1 MTHRRDTASRR
12 PTPRRPSEPGG
23 ALPPPASSSNPA
35 LPPGS
40 RAPQPALPPKPRAPQ
55 PGLPTLQVSADLAA
69 ALANGHPW
77 IYRDHLPAVLDVEPG
92 SWVRIVSGAWSGIGI
107 CDPTSALAV
116 RMYSRERMPDAAW
129 FSASVQRAKHRRAS
143 LLEDGSTTAYRLL
156 NGEGDGLP
164 GIVVDMY
171 GPIAVL
177 RLDSAVLATLVPWIV
192 EAVQSHVEIK
202 GICQKTTAGL
212 EVLSGRPP
220 PDRLVVAEHGLRFF
234 ADIGSGQ
241 KTGLFLDHREN
252 RHAVERWSR
261 DKTVLNLF
269 SYTGGFSLY
278 AARGGARRV
287 TSVDR
292 APEAMARARDNVEL
306 NGLDPEI
313 FEFVTADAMAHLEQL
328 GREGKRFD
336 IVISDPPSFARNR
349 MQRQRALRAYER
361 LHGLALEVLAP
372 GGLFAAASCTSQVD
386 SEAFKGTVAKAA
398 ARLDRPL
405 QIVMEAGQAIDHPVM
420 IGHPEGRYLKF
431 VALRSTSD

>member
-12 PTPRRPSEPGG
+12 PAPRRPSEPSG
-23 ALPPPASSSNPA
+23 ALPSRPRAHQNAP
-35 LPPGS
+35 LPGE
-40 RAPQPALPPKPRAPQ
+40 RAPQPAPAVAGRAPP
-55 PGLPTLQVSADLAA
+55 PGLPTLQVSADLAS

-116 RMYSRERMPDAAW
+116 RMYSRERVPDAAW

-192 EAVQSHVEIK
+192 EAVQSHVEVK

-292 APEAMARARDNVEL
+292 APEAMARARDN
-306 NGLDPEI
+306 
-313 FEFVTADAMAHLEQL
+313 
-328 GREGKRFD
+328 
-336 IVISDPPSFARNR
+336 
-349 MQRQRALRAYER
+349 
-361 LHGLALEVLAP
+361 
-372 GGLFAAASCTSQVD
+372 
-386 SEAFKGTVAKAA
+386 
-398 ARLDRPL
+398 
-405 QIVMEAGQAIDHPVM
+405 
-420 IGHPEGRYLKF
+420 
-431 VALRSTSD
+431 